1 MSLLKQNSH
10 KLTVKTTRGGTSDM
24 KEIELEVSLE
34 EGRIRRVADILE
46 MGGSENV
53 SETIKETWVTNIWK
67 VP

>member
-1 MSLLKQNSH
+1 
-10 KLTVKTTRGGTSDM
+10 M